1 MSSQLIDGVVIPY
14 PDGRKEHNTRLWR
27 DATDLEIEQAA
38 RIEEF
43 EKREWVGLTEEEIN
57 EVLGG
62 NIRDEP
68 SGELRFI
75 RAIESKL
82 KEKNT

>member
-1 MSSQLIDGVVIPY
+1 MTTLRKTAEPVAYRVWNRMGGISY
-14 PDGRKEHNTRLWR
+14 RHTKPDDSEYVEW
-27 DATDLEIEQAA
+27 DALYT
-38 RIEEF
+38 
-43 EKREWVGLTEEEIN
+43 KREWIGLTEEEIN